1 MMKTKPL
8 TILFVIRNTTGLY
21 NYKSIL
27 CSLFLRGHQVKVSFE
42 RIEENW
48 TRGVYLEHLKEFQGK
63 YQEFVYDFSQ
73 VRRDRW
79 TRILLFARIILSYR
93 RFLYTLGQSTYY
105 RDRYITY
112 LPLPLKIAIYTPLVS
127 LLIKSFLKS
136 SVAERLLLSLE
147 RHIPPYAPIREE
159 IERMN
164 PDVVISSAGNLIL
177 SSADVEYIKAASSL
191 GIPTVFPIISWD
203 YLATKGILPPYLDE
217 LLVWNEAQL
226 KEAKEHHHFPNARM
240 HVTGAPYF
248 DDWFTVRN
256 PSMTRKEFCLFHG
269 LREQDP
275 IVVYLGSSKNMAKD
289 ETGIVRELRHA
300 LDVSSDSR
308 MCNTQII
315 VRPHPAN
322 IKIYKSLELRD
333 VVVIPKKGSLPDTTA
348 SFQLFYDTLFHAVAA
363 IVGVNTTAVIESIV
377 AGKPCIAVLTE
388 EYRKTQRDTI
398 HFQQLLDA
406 DALEQARSCADVPS
420 LLISLLDGKDMHRS
434 GREAFIAKYIRP
446 RGITTPA
453 GEIVADE
460 VERIAE
466 NSRSARI
473 HRQAEEK

>member
-1 MMKTKPL
+1 MKTKPL

-73 VRRDRW
+73 VRKDRW
-79 TRILLFARIILSYR
+79 VKVLLPVRAILTYR
-93 RFLYTLGQSTYY
+93 RFLCAPGQSRYY
-105 RDRYITY
+105 RDRYIMY
-112 LPLPLKIAIYTPLVS
+112 LPLPLKIALHTPLLS
-127 LLIKSFLKS
+127 SITKSILKS
-136 SVAERLLLSLE
+136 RWVGSALLSLE
-147 RHIPPYAPIREE
+147 RHAPPYAPIRGE

-164 PDVVISSAGNLIL
+164 PDVVIASAGNLIL
-177 SSADVEYIKAASSL
+177 SSADVEYIKAAASL
-191 GIPTVFPIISWD
+191 GIPTIFPIISWD

-226 KEAKEHHHFPNARM
+226 KEAKDHHSFPDARM
-240 HVTGAPYF
+240 RVTGAPYF
-248 DDWFTVRN
+248 DDWFALHA
-256 PSMTRKEFCLFHG
+256 PSMTRKEFCLLHG

-275 IVVYLGSSKNMAKD
+275 IVVYLGSSKNMAKN
-289 ETGIVRELRHA
+289 ETGIVKELRHA
-300 LDVSSDSR
+300 LDVCSDSR
-308 MCNTQII
+308 MRNTQII

-322 IKIYKSLELRD
+322 IKIYKSLGLND
-333 VVVIPKKGSLPDTTA
+333 VKVIPKKGSLPDTME

-377 AGKPCIAVLTE
+377 AGKPCIAILTE

-398 HFQQLLDA
+398 HFQQLLAA

-420 LLISLLDGKDMHRS
+420 LLLSLMEGVDEHRR
-434 GREAFIAKYIRP
+434 GREAFIARYIRP
-446 RGITTPA
+446 RGLAINA
-453 GEIVADE
+453 GEIAVDE
-460 VERIAE
+460 IERIAE
-466 NSRSARI
+466 NSRNART
-473 HRQAEEK
+473 HG